1 MRIKNKTFQEDS
13 KERLTPHIS
22 EIIPAGFESKARGE
36 NADNETTQKYLT
48 VASLINGIEDRLKW
62 SELVFILLN
71 LIVFFPT
78 INFLSP
84 FVRKTVQ
91 LLTPMDMLFVFFCL
105 VIGISINTYWT
116 ASSMRLQIKLK
127 LRYFQARFLE
137 RKLNRT
143 GEFLFSD
150 ESLFF
155 NPTIRQ
161 IKSPDG
167 EETTY
172 YPTKGFLRMD
182 GFVGSAKPR
191 HLSLLM
197 PFMFFAI
204 YLISFFGI
212 VIRLFLS

>member
-1 MRIKNKTFQEDS
+1 MRTENKAFRKNPN
-13 KERLTPHIS
+13 ERLNPFIS
-22 EIIPAGFESKARGE
+22 GTIPEKLETKKVEEKS
-36 NADNETTQKYLT
+36 DSETTKKYLT
-48 VASLINGIEDRLKW
+48 VVSLISGIEDRLKW

-71 LIVFFPT
+71 LLVFFPT
-78 INFLSP
+78 INFLSSTMH
-84 FVRKTVQ
+84 KTDQ
-91 LLTPMDMLFVFFCL
+91 PLAPIEMLFIFFCL

-116 ASSMRLQIKLK
+116 ASSMRLQLKLK

-137 RKLNRT
+137 RKLNRP
-143 GEFLFSD
+143 GEFIFSD

-155 NPTIRQ
+155 GEETRE

-167 EETTY
+167 KEVAL

-182 GFVGSAKPR
+182 GFVGAAKPR

-204 YLISFFGI
+204 YLISFCGI
-212 VIRLFLS
+212 MIKLFL